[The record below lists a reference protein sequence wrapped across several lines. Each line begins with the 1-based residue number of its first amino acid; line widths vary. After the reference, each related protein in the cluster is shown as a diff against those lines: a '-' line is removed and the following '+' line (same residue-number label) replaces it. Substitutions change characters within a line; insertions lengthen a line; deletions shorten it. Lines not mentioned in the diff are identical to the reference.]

1 MISPSQTPPAP
12 KSTTTFTSKIIEW
25 DDAKGFGYLLHQK
38 RKLFLHRKDFAE
50 RHKRPGKGDRIHYQL
65 GSDPKGRKCAVE
77 AVHVNDGGKLTLFT
91 WLGLTLLLLIP
102 VLALNKVI
110 IVEGITPWFIMV
122 PLLLINYLTYTTY
135 KSDKAKA
142 RAKTW
147 RTSEVDLHLLGIIGG
162 WPAAF
167 IAQHQFRHKCSKS
180 DFLAVYW
187 LTVCLFSYLAIDYIL
202 GWRLIKA
209 VLTQVAS

>member
-102 VLALNKVI
+102 VLVLNKVI
-110 IVEGITPWFIMV
+110 IVDGYHSMV
-122 PLLLINYLTYTTY
+122 HHGAVTL
-135 KSDKAKA
+135 DKLPHLH
-142 RAKTW
+142 
-147 RTSEVDLHLLGIIGG
+147 DL
-162 WPAAF
+162 
-167 IAQHQFRHKCSKS
+167 QVRQSKS
-180 DFLAVYW
+180 
-187 LTVCLFSYLAIDYIL
+187 S
-202 GWRLIKA
+202 G
-209 VLTQVAS
+209 